1 MSGWTNQSVLEVRDL
16 HKSYRDADGNP
27 LDVIRI
33 GRFDLAAGEQVA
45 LVGASGSGKSTLLNL
60 VAGIRLP
67 DEGEILINGTDIT
80 RLDEAE
86 RDRFRAN
93 NIGYVFQSFNLL
105 QGFTALENVL
115 LGQMFADREHDPDR
129 AVALLETVGL
139 GKRLRHKPRALSVGE
154 QQRVAIAR
162 ALVNEPPLVLTD
174 EPTGNL
180 DAKNGAVVLELL
192 RRICAENDH
201 TLLLVTHD
209 PKVQEQFK
217 KVIRLE
223 ELS

>member
-1 MSGWTNQSVLEVRDL
+1 MTDWTNQSVLELRDL

-60 VAGIRLP
+60 VAGILLP
-67 DEGEILINGTDIT
+67 DSGEILVNGTDIT

-86 RDRFRAN
+86 RDRYRAD

-105 QGFTALENVL
+105 QGFTALENVM
-115 LGQMFADREHDPDR
+115 LGQMFADGEHDADR

-139 GKRLRHKPRALSVGE
+139 GKRLHHKPRALSVGE

-162 ALVNEPPLVLTD
+162 ALVNAPPLVLAD

-180 DAKNGAVVLELL
+180 DARNGGVVLELL
-192 RRICAENDH
+192 RRICTENNH

-209 PKVQEQFK
+209 PQAQGQFK

-223 ELS
+223 ELA

>member
-1 MSGWTNQSVLEVRDL
+1 MTDWTNQSVLELRDL

-60 VAGIRLP
+60 VAGILLP
-67 DEGEILINGTDIT
+67 DSGEILVNGTDIT

-86 RDRFRAN
+86 RDRYRAD

-105 QGFTALENVL
+105 QGFTALENVM
-115 LGQMFADREHDPDR
+115 LGQMFADGEHDADR

-139 GKRLRHKPRALSVGE
+139 GKRLHHKPRALSVGE

-162 ALVNEPPLVLTD
+162 ALVNAPPLVLAD

-192 RRICAENDH
+192 RRICAENNH

-209 PKVQEQFK
+209 PQAQGQFK

-223 ELS
+223 ELA

>member
-1 MSGWTNQSVLEVRDL
+1 MTDWTNQSVLELRDL

-60 VAGIRLP
+60 VAGILLP
-67 DEGEILINGTDIT
+67 DSGEILVNGTDIT

-86 RDRFRAN
+86 RDRYRAD

-105 QGFTALENVL
+105 QGFTALENVM
-115 LGQMFADREHDPDR
+115 LGQMFADGENDADR

-139 GKRLRHKPRALSVGE
+139 GKRLHHKPRALSVGE

-162 ALVNEPPLVLTD
+162 ALVNAPPLVLAD

-192 RRICAENDH
+192 RRICAENNH

-209 PKVQEQFK
+209 PQAQGQFK

-223 ELS
+223 ELA

>member
-1 MSGWTNQSVLEVRDL
+1 MTDRTNQTVLELRDL
-16 HKSYRDADGNP
+16 HKSYREADGNT
-27 LDVIRI
+27 LDVIHI
-33 GRFDLAAGEQVA
+33 GRFDLAVGEQAA

-60 VAGIRLP
+60 VAGIVLP
-67 DEGEILINGTDIT
+67 DGGEVSVNGTDIT

-86 RDRFRAN
+86 RDRFRAD

-115 LGQMFADREHDPDR
+115 LGQMFAEREQDPDR
-129 AVALLETVGL
+129 AVGLLETVGL
-139 GKRLRHKPRALSVGE
+139 GKRLQHKPRAMSVGE

-162 ALVNEPPLVLTD
+162 ALVNEPLLVLAD

-180 DAKNGAVVLELL
+180 GANNGAVVLELL
-192 RRICAENDH
+192 QRICAENNR

-209 PKVQEQFK
+209 PKVREQFK

-223 ELS
+223 DLS